1 LVLDR
6 GDADHVHSEDGD
18 LTLAALPH
26 KADWDDLRALLALAA
41 LGSMSKAGATLGES
55 QPTIGRRIAR
65 LEQQLG
71 VALVARSANA
81 AVLTPAGREVARAA
95 RPMIVAAREAEA
107 AARAARPR
115 PDDPVRLTTTA
126 SIAAF
131 LSRRWTA
138 LRAAT
143 HPRELLI
150 LPSRR
155 LFDLATGEADMA
167 IRLHKAGMGATQN
180 DGALLV
186 RKIGQAA
193 FGLYALRGRED
204 GPVLMAPAAR
214 ATSKQLAMARR
225 ALEREPWRGV
235 GPEIDEMHL
244 RAEAI
249 LAGVGVGGL
258 PCWLGDS
265 DARLARIEG
274 EGLGFCEDVFL
285 ARHARTRG
293 DGAVERLAREVAR
306 LFRVERDALAGR
318 S

>member
-1 LVLDR
+1 
-6 GDADHVHSEDGD
+6 
-18 LTLAALPH
+18 
-26 KADWDDLRALLALAA
+26 
-41 LGSMSKAGATLGES
+41 
-55 QPTIGRRIAR
+55 
-65 LEQQLG
+65 
-71 VALVARSANA
+71 
-81 AVLTPAGREVARAA
+81 
-95 RPMIVAAREAEA
+95 
-107 AARAARPR
+107 
-115 PDDPVRLTTTA
+115 
-126 SIAAF
+126 
-131 LSRRWTA
+131 
-138 LRAAT
+138 
-143 HPRELLI
+143 
-150 LPSRR
+150 
-155 LFDLATGEADMA
+155 
-167 IRLHKAGMGATQN
+167 
-180 DGALLV
+180 
-186 RKIGQAA
+186 
-193 FGLYALRGRED
+193 
-204 GPVLMAPAAR
+204 MAPAAR